1 MIKLLMVSIGLVVYS
16 SVAYANVKI
25 LSNTELD
32 EVALPTQQQGQLQ
45 PVLPEYDSNGQI
57 GRVIADTNPTG
68 VNGVQSVRVAAPVS
82 NPVIPTLPPS
92 VVSQLNQIFNL
103 ASQR

>member
-1 MIKLLMVSIGLVVYS
+1 MIKLLVVSLGLIVYS
-16 SVAYANVKI
+16 SISCANVKV

-32 EVALPTQQQGQLQ
+32 EVVLPTQQQGQLQ

-57 GRVIADTNPTG
+57 GTVTADTNPIA
-68 VNGVQSVRVAAPVS
+68 VNGVQSIRVAAPVA
-82 NPVIPTLPPS
+82 NPVMPTLPPS